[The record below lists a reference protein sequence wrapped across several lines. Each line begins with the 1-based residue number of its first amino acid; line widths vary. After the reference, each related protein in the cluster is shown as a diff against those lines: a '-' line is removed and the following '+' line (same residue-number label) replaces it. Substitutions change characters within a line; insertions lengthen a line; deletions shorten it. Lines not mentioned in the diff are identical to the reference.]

1 MKLLLSKWRKISN
14 NIPLQAI
21 LIVPFVLQLLGTV
34 GLVGYLS
41 YQSGKKSVDDVA
53 KHFIEERAARVKLY
67 LISEF
72 SNLLQINQISIQ
84 AVEQGQLN
92 LNDPEDID
100 RHLLGQLKLFKS
112 ATSVM
117 LALPDGQFRA
127 MHHSS
132 VQLGRIEQAYVL
144 AGRDEINVNFID
156 ENGELE
162 EHLQVISPF
171 VVKERPWYKAV
182 ERDRAPGWSEPYQI
196 GNSILLAI
204 NAYAPFYDE
213 NQQLQGIFAINLD
226 LNRIQRFLQS
236 LTLCEGCRVV
246 ILDRQGQMVASSTD
260 DPPFTFEQNAKG
272 GAIRGSFEQ
281 IAPSASQDPIVAATG
296 RYLEEQQPNIEAHAP
311 LYSLLPIPKPGGKR
325 EDYSL
330 YVEELMV
337 SEQDIQIQG
346 NPSVSALPEGWK
358 LAILVPQSE
367 FMGQIQANV
376 RRTVALCG
384 LTLITSILAGGLIAQ
399 WISQPLVCLKN
410 SAQAIASGDLD
421 TPVTISGLGVV
432 HDLSRAFSQM
442 QEQLQTSFQTI
453 AEKEHELAVIIE
465 CFPLGVMVFDP
476 QGKLILVNSKAQ
488 ELFRGHTPDSTL
500 EQIGE
505 VYQVYQ
511 AGTST
516 LYPSEQLPLIRT
528 LQGEN
533 VYANDLEI
541 EVDGMRIPIEVYAT
555 PIRNLE
561 GEVTYALNVFQD
573 ISDRKQA
580 EALLKNYNQTLE
592 QQVIERTQELHQTNA
607 ELEIAKEAAENA
619 NHAKSEFIANMSHE
633 LRTPLNAILGY
644 PTLLEQSPNL
654 SDEDRNHLRLIEN
667 SGTYLLS
674 LINQILDFSKIEAGR
689 LTLNLTWVNLSHLIE
704 ELKNLFD
711 LKSKA
716 KGIEFKIDL
725 GSDVPVWIET
735 DGVKLKQILINL
747 LNNALKFTTMGR
759 VSLEITKISS
769 QQLQFTVT
777 DTGVGIATEELQHL
791 FQPFMQTQSGRQSQE
806 GTGLGLA
813 ISQKFTQMLGSTLR
827 VESTVGKG
835 TQFQFELNL
844 EEFQQQGVE
853 VEGDDSRDNG
863 GDRQAIALADDQ
875 PTYRILVTDDH
886 QPNRL
891 LLVSLLENWGFQVQ
905 EARDGEE
912 AIQVWETWQPDLI
925 LMDIRM
931 PNMTGEEATRE
942 IKRRAKEHP
951 PIIIAVTA
959 SAFHHQRNSLI
970 ASGCD
975 DVIAKPFR
983 PFEITQLLEHYLH
996 VQFIYQMT
1004 QNISVLTP
1012 EELTQQDIESLSSS
1026 WLKEFEQVVIVGMQD
1041 EMYNS
1046 LAQLGTQ
1053 QEKIA
1058 QYLQPFVEN
1067 FQFQELLDWIQE
1079 CKSNKL
1085 IA

>member
-311 LYSLLPIPKPGGKR
+311 LYSPLAIQTPGGNWK
-325 EDYSL
+325 DYSL
-330 YVEELMV
+330 YVEKLMV

-346 NPSVSALPEGWK
+346 NPSLSALPEGWK

-453 AEKEHELAVIIE
+453 AEKEHELAIIIE
-465 CFPLGVMVFDP
+465 CLPLGVMVFDP

-488 ELFRGHTPDSTL
+488 EVLRGYTPDSTL

-516 LYPSEQLPLIRT
+516 LYPSEQLPLIRA

-555 PIRNLE
+555 PLRNLE

-633 LRTPLNAILGY
+633 LRTPLNSILGY
-644 PTLLEQSPNL
+644 PTLLQQSPNL
-654 SDEDRNHLRLIEN
+654 SDDDRHHLHLIQT

-674 LINQILDFSKIEAGR
+674 LINQILDFSKIEAG
-689 LTLNLTWVNLSHLIE
+689 LLNLNITLVNLSNLVE
-704 ELKNLFD
+704 DLKNLFH
-711 LKSKA
+711 LKAAA
-716 KGIEFKIDL
+716 KGLDLRIDL
-725 GSDVPVWIET
+725 APDVPRWIET
-735 DGVKLKQILINL
+735 DEVKLKQILVNL
-747 LNNALKFTTMGR
+747 LNNALKFTTVGR
-759 VSLEITKISS
+759 VSLEITKISKPTI
-769 QQLQFTVT
+769 QFTIT
-777 DTGVGIATEELQHL
+777 DTGVGIKPEELQHL
-791 FQPFMQTQSGRQSQE
+791 FQPFSQTESGRQSQE

-813 ISQKFTQMLGSTLR
+813 ISQKFVQMLGSTLR
-827 VESTVGKG
+827 VKSELDKG
-835 TQFQFELNL
+835 TEFQFELDI
-844 EEFQQQGVE
+844 EETIEDQT
-853 VEGDDSRDNG
+853 SISPSSP
-863 GDRQAIALADDQ
+863 QAIQLAPDQ
-875 PTYRILVTDDH
+875 NPYRILVADDH
-886 QPNRL
+886 ETNRL
-891 LLVSLLENWGFQVQ
+891 LLISVLKKWGFEVQ
-905 EARDGEE
+905 EAQDGAE
-912 AIQVWETWQPDLI
+912 AIAIWESWQPHLI
-925 LMDIRM
+925 FMDIRM

-942 IKRRAKEHP
+942 IKSRAKNKS

-959 SAFHHQRNSLI
+959 SAFYHQRDSLI

-975 DVIAKPFR
+975 EVISKPFL
-983 PFEITQLLEHYLH
+983 PLEISQCLEHYLQ
-996 VQFIYQMT
+996 VEFIYHGT
-1004 QNISVLTP
+1004 EESPLLIPEPLTDQDL
-1012 EELTQQDIESLSSS
+1012 ENLSLT
-1026 WLKEFEQVVIVGMQD
+1026 WLIEFEQIVIMGMQD
-1041 EMYNS
+1041 EMYKA
-1046 LAQLGTQ
+1046 LAQLGSEQ
-1053 QEKIA
+1053 GKIT
-1058 QYLQPFVEN
+1058 QYLKYFVDN
-1067 FQFQELLDWIQE
+1067 FEFQELLDWIDLH
-1079 CKSNKL
+1079 KSKQL
-1085 IA
+1085 QRKAR